1 MKKSKPSIDGP
12 ERHDFHDSAL
22 MGFEISRD
30 LRTISVELEI
40 GYGRFRGQLWRLT
53 FSQVLS
59 FEFETIGLGIGGSQP
74 VDVHDVYRV
83 TDSEQIKR
91 WEDKLI
97 GSGTPKS
104 EARCTTVSWR
114 VVIFVVFIR
123 GRRGLKSFVGEW
135 RFKQCRFFLSMWL
148 LLLSKISNLQ
158 YPGNFIG
165 CC

>member
-59 FEFETIGLGIGGSQP
+59 FEFETIGLGLAGAQP
-74 VDVHDVYRV
+74 VQVYDVYRV
-83 TDSEQIKR
+83 KESEQIKH
-91 WEDKLI
+91 WEDRLVA
-97 GSGTPKS
+97 SGIPQS
-104 EARCTTVSWR
+104 GANLHHIVLASGD
-114 VVIFVVFIR
+114 F
-123 GRRGLKSFVGEW
+123 RGLHPRSEGIEIL
-135 RFKQCRFFLSMWL
+135 CRQVEIQAM
-148 LLLSKISNLQ
+148 
-158 YPGNFIG
+158 
-165 CC
+165 

>member
-22 MGFEISRD
+22 MGFEISCD

-104 EARCTTVSWR
+104 DARVHHIVLASGD
-114 VVIFVVFIR
+114 F
-123 GRRGLKSFVGEW
+123 RGLHPRSEGIEIL
-135 RFKQCRFFLSMWL
+135 CRQVEIQAM
-148 LLLSKISNLQ
+148 
-158 YPGNFIG
+158 
-165 CC
+165 